1 MAKALLK
8 QSKQKRSKQ
17 FKRHHSDRYDR
28 VKTSWRKPN
37 GIDSCVRRRFKGC
50 IPMPSIGY
58 GTHNKH
64 LLPNGLYKVWVE
76 NEADVQKYLMD
87 PLTYAIEIKAKVSQ
101 RKKRLI
107 VDKCAQYGLYV
118 TNPSVATVDK
128 E

>member
-1 MAKALLK
+1 MAKSLLK
-8 QSKQKRSKQ
+8 QSTKKRTKQ

-58 GTHNKH
+58 GNHNKH

-76 NEADVQKYLMD
+76 NVSDVEKYMMD
-87 PLTYAIEIKAKVSQ
+87 PLTYGIEVKAKVSLK
-101 RKKRLI
+101 KKRSIL
-107 VDKCAQYGLYV
+107 DKCAQFGLYV
-118 TNPSVATVDK
+118 TNPTIATVDK